1 MTRTKQL
8 IDCEIKNIKKKFIK
22 KKFISDREK
31 TTFKKRFSNQKNY
44 LI

>member
-22 KKFISDREK
+22 KKFISDRAK
-31 TTFKKRFSNQKNY
+31 PPSKNDFQIKK
-44 LI
+44 II